1 MPTGRSPA
9 LCPAAPNQEGP
20 TGRRIAPQRNGGGC
34 RLARARPAVPAP
46 PGGFC
51 CRYGGEDE
59 EGGRD
64 GRIVQVCRHKA
75 PRRAA
80 VSYAYPDIPLHQGDE
95 AASTLD
101 IPRRGPL
108 HLGDHAGNLDTITP
122 TRIGSFWQ
130 WLATRGPPSLPNP
143 LPSVVWGGLGSGL
156 TSIAPVLM
164 PVSGLSLPKHC
175 PTSLGGGW
183 AAAFQLAPHLF
194 GFCPTGCDVS
204 GKKNSWGL
212 CVLHSTSSPPP
223 ALHVS
228 LFWLIF
234 SLI

>member
-9 LCPAAPNQEGP
+9 LCPAAPNQEG
-20 TGRRIAPQRNGGGC
+20 TASRRIAPLCQCRVQTCQRTASGSGSTWGLLLPLRWGGG
-34 RLARARPAVPAP
+34 
-46 PGGFC
+46 GG
-51 CRYGGEDE
+51 GG
-59 EGGRD
+59 GVR
-64 GRIVQVCRHKA
+64 RIVQVCRHKA

-101 IPRRGPL
+101 IPRRGLL

-130 WLATRGPPSLPNP
+130 WLATRGPPSLPDP

-204 GKKNSWGL
+204 GG
-212 CVLHSTSSPPP
+212 
-223 ALHVS
+223 
-228 LFWLIF
+228 
-234 SLI
+234 